1 MTEAEQ
7 NMNSVSVSVEVEP
20 LETVV
25 LETIK
30 PTDAMTTL
38 ELKRK
43 AKIEE
48 DNKKQEE
55 LEESIPRPTG
65 YHILIALP
73 NVEETF
79 GDSGLV
85 KASSTI
91 REEHILSTV
100 GLVLDM
106 GDLAYSD
113 EDRFPSGAWCE
124 VGNYV
129 MFRANSGTRFKLGN
143 QEYRIMNDDSIQAVV
158 PNPRAITRA

>member
-1 MTEAEQ
+1 MEEA
-7 NMNSVSVSVEVEP
+7 
-20 LETVV
+20 
-25 LETIK
+25 
-30 PTDAMTTL
+30 
-38 ELKRK
+38 
-43 AKIEE
+43 
-48 DNKKQEE
+48 
-55 LEESIPRPTG
+55 IPRPTG

-113 EDRFPSGAWCE
+113 EDRFPSGAWCKA
-124 VGNYV
+124 GDYV
-129 MFRANSGTRFKLGN
+129 MFRANWY
-143 QEYRIMNDDSIQAVV
+143 QIQAGQ
-158 PNPRAITRA
+158 PRI